1 MHSHSFQRALL
12 ASANSGVAEKSPDD
26 TAPKRRDSREKLAT
40 LQVIPMNIEKC
51 FVAHKMLRS
60 KSHNGRSAKILT
72 VIRLHSGYLIWLLA
86 RLIATRISL
95 TMASIGVIKQALLDH
110 SRIA

>member
-1 MHSHSFQRALL
+1 VQGLVHSHSFQRALL

-26 TAPKRRDSREKLAT
+26 TTPKRRDSREKLAT

-60 KSHNGRSAKILT
+60 ESHRVVVEGSDLGQVGI
-72 VIRLHSGYLIWLLA
+72 V
-86 RLIATRISL
+86 
-95 TMASIGVIKQALLDH
+95 
-110 SRIA
+110 